1 MNQFNESD
9 HFPPVLRTSQKCKI
23 HWLMLEFYLWTL
35 GLSPELTNLSLI
47 EYEKFEYK
55 AHLFSFHC
63 SLITLSRKGVLV
75 ISLWYS
81 QTRSNLPNVLY
92 VRTNV

>member
-9 HFPPVLRTSQKCKI
+9 HFPFGLGTFQKCKI
-23 HWLMLEFYLWTL
+23 HWLMLEFLFVNF
-35 GLSPELTNLSLI
+35 GLSPELTNLSLV
-47 EYEKFEYK
+47 EYEKFDYK

-75 ISLWYS
+75 ISL
-81 QTRSNLPNVLY
+81 
-92 VRTNV
+92 